1 MGLDQKSGQDLGGE
15 EVVTCRISALLRKEV
30 KKMKTL
36 VAILM
41 GVALVAICLP
51 ASAEVLSDSQLGE
64 IYAGAVEIAQSNIGA
79 IVAFKGGE
87 VKSSDISNS
96 NTAYVTNRR
105 GLKSTIAQSNIG
117 AIVAFKGGE
126 VKSSYI
132 SNSNYANVN
141 NY

>member
-1 MGLDQKSGQDLGGE
+1 
-15 EVVTCRISALLRKEV
+15 
-30 KKMKTL
+30 MKTL

-64 IYAGAVEIAQSNIGA
+64 IYAGDGEITGSGFFVDA
-79 IVAFKGGE
+79 E
-87 VKSSDISNS
+87 
-96 NTAYVTNRR
+96 
-105 GLKSTIAQSNIG
+105 IAQSNIG

-132 SNSNYANVN
+132 SNSNYADVN